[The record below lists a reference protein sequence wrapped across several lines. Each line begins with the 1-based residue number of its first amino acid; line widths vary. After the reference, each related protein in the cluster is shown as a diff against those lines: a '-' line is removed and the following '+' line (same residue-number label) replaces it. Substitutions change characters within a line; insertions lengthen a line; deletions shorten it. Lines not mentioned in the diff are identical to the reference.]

1 MINERVE
8 KAINEQINWELYS
21 GYFYLSMST
30 YFETIGL
37 PGCANWMRVQ
47 AKEEQ
52 FHAMKFFDYIIER
65 GGKVTLKAID
75 APPSVWESP
84 LDVFEKTY
92 EHEQKV
98 TSLIND
104 LVDLA
109 LTEKDHASYNMLQW
123 FVDEQVE
130 EEATASDI
138 VGKLK
143 LIGNGTSALFMLDQ
157 EFSKKVFT
165 PPVKE

>member
-1 MINERVE
+1 MINEKVE
-8 KAINEQINWELYS
+8 KTINEQINWELYS

-37 PGCANWMRVQ
+37 PGFANWMRVQ

-65 GGKVTLKAID
+65 GGKVILKAID
-75 APPSVWESP
+75 APPNEWESP

-109 LTEKDHASYNMLQW
+109 LSEKDHASYNMLQW

-157 EFSKKVFT
+157 EFAKKVFT
-165 PPVKE
+165 PPVK